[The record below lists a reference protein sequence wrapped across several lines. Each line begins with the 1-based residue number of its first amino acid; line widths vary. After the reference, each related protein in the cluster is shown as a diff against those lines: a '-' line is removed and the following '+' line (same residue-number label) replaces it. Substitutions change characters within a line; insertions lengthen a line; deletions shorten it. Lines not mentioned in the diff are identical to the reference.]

1 MRNKP
6 RVARSAV
13 GKTPTY
19 RIRLLLLDAAD
30 ATTLMQCDHCCAAI
44 LSRDD
49 DSTMLRKL
57 ASFGLGAASGCLLA
71 DHPAVRRDRQK

>member
-6 RVARSAV
+6 RVARSVV
-13 GKTPTY
+13 GRNPTY

-49 DSTMLRKL
+49 STMLRKL
-57 ASFGLGAASGCLLA
+57 ARFGLGAASGCLLA
-71 DHPAVRRDRQK
+71 DHPAIRRDRQK